1 MHIRGYLFL
10 LLVIPCTQCSFFPPQ
25 AIVHNTH
32 QSIRDL
38 LDPPGLSLD
47 TLLRSRASPNAR
59 LVRAFHLSNTF
70 VSPDPTIH
78 ANFLRKTGS
87 LLRAAKDDWAG
98 FNGVAQQAV
107 ELALSDQPTSFD
119 TFVRSATL
127 YTTIVGLLD
136 PHVDMTS
143 PRVERSHIPEHHLE
157 MLNERLRRL
166 IPDQDAYPN
175 PLDFVIPTW
184 ETLWRVV
191 AVTLAY
197 VHTNAEARRAFL
209 NLTDHPDPKQ
219 FRMTLDGTLPS
230 VENYMSES
238 LRLHPPVRHI
248 TRHIFR
254 HSLLTTFLPD
264 IIASR
269 IPPRIETHI
278 ADIESAQR
286 SALWEFD
293 SSPPEAF
300 DAARFM
306 REPKACELLTFGA
319 GRLKC
324 AAMNWAP
331 MAAALIVGAILNR
344 VDGVVYDIER
354 GERVGERTGWDGWTL
369 RKVA

>member
-1 MHIRGYLFL
+1 MSDMLEFYGICIFAAIFSFFL
-10 LLVIPCTQCSFFPPQ
+10 LSPALSAVSSPQ

-32 QSIRDL
+32 QSIRGL

-143 PRVERSHIPEHHLE
+143 LASNDVNIVTNLITDLWILSKNPAHIPEH
-157 MLNERLRRL
+157 
-166 IPDQDAYPN
+166 AYPN
-175 PLDFVIPTW
+175 PLDFVIPAW

-191 AVTLAY
+191 AVTLA
-197 VHTNAEARRAFL
+197 
-209 NLTDHPDPKQ
+209 
-219 FRMTLDGTLPS
+219 
-230 VENYMSES
+230 
-238 LRLHPPVRHI
+238 HI
-248 TRHIFR
+248 TRHIFK

-264 IIASR
+264 LIASR

-331 MAAALIVGAILNR
+331 IAAALIVGAILNR
-344 VDGVVYDIER
+344 ADGVAHDIER
-354 GERVGERTGWDGWTL
+354 GERVGERTGWDGWTV
-369 RKVA
+369 RKVP